1 MFNTK
6 TLIAAASL
14 AVIAAAGIGSASAAP
29 WDVRHDRQEIRRDMR
44 DLRQDRRELYRDTH
58 FAHHPYVERFRVV
71 DNLRF
76 HRYSVIGNPYWMHGR
91 YVVRTH
97 DRFGRLVFVQ
107 IDPYSGRFVREVIL

>member
-6 TLIAAASL
+6 TLLAAASL

-29 WDVRHDRQEIRRDMR
+29 WEVRHDRQEIRRDMR
-44 DLRQDRRELYRDTH
+44 DLRQDRRELRHDMNRH
-58 FAHHPYVERFRVV
+58 YVDRMHVA
-71 DNLRF
+71 NSLRF
-76 HRYSVIGNPYWMHGR
+76 HRYSVIGSPYWMHGR

>member
-6 TLIAAASL
+6 TLVSAAAF

-44 DLRQDRRELYRDTH
+44 DLRQDRRELRHDMHRNTVDRMH
-58 FAHHPYVERFRVV
+58 VV
-71 DNLRF
+71 NSLRF
-76 HRYSVIGNPYWMHGR
+76 HRYSVIGNPYWMHDR